1 MLDYVNMLDELQK
14 TQNALKRSVRCTIFF
29 NQNEEIVDANNKAT
43 EFLKRNKVEYSIGNK
58 FMNLNEKQFQYIVTQ
73 LQKGQHIHNIQ
84 FEFTR
89 LDNSSVSVVLQA
101 ALLLGLKDLYVFQFT
116 EMNTSQRIISP
127 IR

>member
-1 MLDYVNMLDELQK
+1 MLDYANMLDELQK
-14 TQNALKRSVRCTIFF
+14 THNALKRSVRCTIFF

-89 LDNSSVSVVLQA
+89 LDNSSVFVVLQA

-116 EMNTSQRIISP
+116 EMNTSPRITSS